1 MCVFSYGLTHRN
13 KVILLWN
20 VTHRLSLTCYAICVQ
35 CTIGKIR
42 STGSNRRRSRWPG
55 NIIVDHQGKECI
67 VISSDCAQKCS
78 SCRST
83 TTRSLIYQPQSLD
96 NGSLRT
102 SHRWRPSVGNSI
114 SVLKSTATPICFDSQ
129 TMPARPRQK
138 HCLLCSVLLR
148 GCYASAN
155 RLTEVSGLRRPK
167 ESAD

>member
-1 MCVFSYGLTHRN
+1 MVWPIETKWSSFGMWLTDFLLLVMLSVCSAQSERSEVLAVTGGEAGGL
-13 KVILLWN
+13 
-20 VTHRLSLTCYAICVQ
+20 
-35 CTIGKIR
+35 
-42 STGSNRRRSRWPG
+42 
-55 NIIVDHQGKECI
+55 
-67 VISSDCAQKCS
+67 VISLSIIRGKNVS
-78 SCRST
+78 SFQAIVHKSVHPVKQLRST

-155 RLTEVSGLRRPK
+155 RLTEVSGLVNL
-167 ESAD
+167 